1 MVKFPRNLKDTFSSN
16 KGLAFIGTSDIIGAA
31 ISSIFWFILASLLLV
46 EEYGEIT
53 YLIAIASLAQSCSVV
68 GSSNTFMVYSSKK
81 PELIQTLIFLS
92 FFAAIVSSI
101 IAFFVTQK
109 FELIFLVFSFLI
121 LELSSTILLG
131 KKFYS
136 RYSKFIL
143 SQKTLQFILGIGL
156 YFLIGFDG
164 ILIGIVLANIP
175 LLVILLQQLK
185 NFKLNLS
192 GLKTTKEFI
201 INNYV
206 TFLISVFRRD
216 IDKIIIAP
224 LLGFVVLGNFAFAI
238 QIYTIL
244 MVASTVSYKYL
255 VPEDAT
261 GKKNKQLKKILILFS
276 ITISVISFVLSPI
289 LIEIIFPKFSESIL
303 VIQII
308 SFTVIPGTIGNILF
322 SKILALEQSR
332 YLILATSIQLCV
344 VLFGT
349 IFLGSLFGLM
359 GIAVS
364 FLIAAIAHT
373 VTLAITNYHLIG
385 GGKFD
390 I

>member
-1 MVKFPRNLKDTFSSN
+1 MVDNLKDFKSKIFSFR
-16 KGLAFIGTSDIIGAA
+16 GLVFIGSADIIGAA
-31 ISSIFWFILASLLLV
+31 ISTIFWLILASLLLV
-46 EEYGEIT
+46 EEYGKIT

-121 LELSSTILLG
+121 LELSSAILLG

-164 ILIGIVLANIP
+164 ILIGIILANIP
-175 LLVILLQQLK
+175 LLVI
-185 NFKLNLS
+185 LS

-224 LLGFVVLGNFAFAI
+224 LLGFVILGNFAFAI

-244 MVASTVSYKYL
+244 MVVSSVSYKYL

-276 ITISVISFVLSPI
+276 IIISVISFVLSPI
-289 LIEIIFPKFSESIL
+289 LIETVFPKFSESIL

-308 SFTVIPGTIGNILF
+308 SFTVIPATIGMILF
-322 SKILALEQSR
+322 SKILALEKSR

-349 IFLGSLFGLM
+349 IFLGLLFGLM
-359 GIAVS
+359 GIAIS

-373 VTLAITNYHLIG
+373 VTLAIMNYHFIG